1 MSTPAKPDVRPTL
14 QRGLQ
19 DAGEVVAAL
28 FAGLGYLWR
37 RRVRAPYPRV
47 GFAGRGEVFALLML
61 AIGIIAACM
70 LLVDPLVH
78 GLRLRLP
85 NWLVIL
91 SERLTDLGLG
101 GVILWPIGLAILYVL
116 ALRLRLFG
124 SERLVASSMFARLG
138 FLFLAIAPVGLGV
151 AIVKHIIGRARPYVA
166 MHLPGP
172 NAQLT
177 FDLPVWNAS
186 FASFPSGHSTTV
198 FATAVALGALFPKA
212 RWPLIVLAIVA
223 ASTRVILNAHYPS
236 DVIAGAVVST
246 VYVVWMVKVFAAR
259 RVVFSVSDEGY
270 AVPMAGPS
278 ARRLACLVPGVARNT
293 PVPLEET
300 IK

>member
-1 MSTPAKPDVRPTL
+1 MSMPVTSDRHPAL
-14 QRGLQ
+14 QRALQ
-19 DAGEVVAAL
+19 GAGAVIAAL
-28 FAGLGYLWR
+28 FAGLGYLR
-37 RRVRAPYPRV
+37 QRRVRAPYPRV

-85 NWLVIL
+85 HWLVVL

-116 ALRLRLFG
+116 GRRLYLSG
-124 SERLVASSMFARLG
+124 SERLVASSVFARLG
-138 FLFLAIAPVGLGV
+138 FLFLAIAPVGLGI
-151 AIVKHIIGRARPYVA
+151 AIIKHIIGRARPYMA

-177 FDLPVWNAS
+177 FELPVWNAS
-186 FASFPSGHSTTV
+186 FASFPSGHSTTA
-198 FATAVALGALFPKA
+198 FATAIALGALFPKA

-236 DVIAGAVVST
+236 DVIAGAVVAA

-259 RVVFSVSDEGY
+259 RVVFSVSEEGY